1 MATRVIFTVPATC
14 TYYSGMRRTVV
25 DALIVEK
32 IICRHV
38 NSERRRCG
46 HDHLRL
52 SQACASKA
60 RAHAEEMRRRNY
72 FAHISPGGKDW
83 NAGGRTPEC
92 IAMLQGMGG
101 RSDAAIALAVV
112 RTWKG
117 SAPHYAAILNASGFL
132 GAGVAM
138 GVSGRIYAV
147 LQMTWNP
154 EDIKYRKR
162 PVSGTDRGRHGGG
175 SGRPKA
181 GRAVSASGRP
191 SRRRGKGPL
200 LRRIVGALFRRV

>member
-1 MATRVIFTVPATC
+1 MQ
-14 TYYSGMRRTVV
+14 RTVV
-25 DALIVEK
+25 DALTVEK

-38 NSERRRCG
+38 NSERRRYG
-46 HDHLRL
+46 HDHLRF

-72 FAHISPGGKDW
+72 FAHISPSDKDW
-83 NAGGRTPEC
+83 NAGRRTPEC

-101 RSDAAIALAVV
+101 RSDAVIALAAV

-117 SAPHYAAILNASGFL
+117 STPHYTAILKASGFL

-138 GVSGRIYAV
+138 GASGRIYAV
-147 LQMTWNP
+147 LQITWKP

-162 PVSGTDRGRHGGG
+162 PMSGTGSDRHGV
-175 SGRPKA
+175 SSRHAKV
-181 GRAVSASGRP
+181 GRARLWTT
-191 SRRRGKGPL
+191 R
-200 LRRIVGALFRRV
+200 